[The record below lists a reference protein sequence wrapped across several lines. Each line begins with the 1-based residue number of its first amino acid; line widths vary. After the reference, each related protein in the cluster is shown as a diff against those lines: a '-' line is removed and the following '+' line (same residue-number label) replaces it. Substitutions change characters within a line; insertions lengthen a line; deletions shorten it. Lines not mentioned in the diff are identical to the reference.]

1 MVIELVT
8 LRSKPGIADGD
19 FLRASNATTK
29 FLLRCKG
36 FLRRR
41 LARSDAGEWLDYLEW
56 ESLEDANAAAAQF
69 NRAPETREFN
79 DAIEADSVSMQI
91 LTVLSAEG

>member
-1 MVIELVT
+1 MIIELVT
-8 LRSKPGIADGD
+8 LRPKPGIAESD
-19 FLRASNATTK
+19 FLRASEATTK

-41 LARSDAGEWLDYLEW
+41 LARSEAGEWLDYLEW
-56 ESLEDANAAAAQF
+56 ESLEDAKAAAAQF
-69 NRAPETREFN
+69 NRVPETREFN
-79 DAIEADSVSMQI
+79 NAIEAQSVFMRI